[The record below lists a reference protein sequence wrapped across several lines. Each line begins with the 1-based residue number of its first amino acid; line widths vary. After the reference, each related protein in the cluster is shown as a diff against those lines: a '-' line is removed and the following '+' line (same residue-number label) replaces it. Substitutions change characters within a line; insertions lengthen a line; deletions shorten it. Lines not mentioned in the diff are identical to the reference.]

1 MKTLESLLSVL
12 SVLITTPVFAG
23 SPSIQ
28 FTYVPPVGSSAAV
41 QGLVQNV
48 DRTTYGVALIIDVF
62 GGWWTKPYFATPISG
77 INPDNTFSI
86 PYNTGGQ
93 DGCADQFALFVV
105 RLDYAIPLLSGQGSI
120 PPEYYSNSIA
130 QAATNRGAASTFT
143 FAGRLW
149 QKKDTGSCIWDP
161 GQNYFSGDNIS
172 VDGNGKLHLAITS
185 ANNAWYC
192 AEAILTQSLGYGI
205 YRFYVDTDVSNLP
218 DPIVLGLFTYSND
231 SDYNHREIDVEFSN
245 GAVVGRPTPWQNV
258 IQPWNT
264 PGNRYQF
271 EAPTNMSRSVLQFLW
286 TPNVVY
292 FDGFTNYSGD
302 VMTYGIQGSPTVSF
316 SEPWPLAT
324 QRVSGPTNINI
335 VVTSNGGFPP
345 MQFIRGNLS
354 SLSGSPSPFEWHVF
368 NDGIPK
374 AGNEVAHIN
383 LWLYNATAPGT
394 NGQRFEVVISDFQF
408 IPFDQ
413 VPKPTFGAPGLGANT
428 LTIPF
433 TYLGN

>member
-1 MKTLESLLSVL
+1 
-12 SVLITTPVFAG
+12 
-23 SPSIQ
+23 
-28 FTYVPPVGSSAAV
+28 
-41 QGLVQNV
+41 
-48 DRTTYGVALIIDVF
+48 
-62 GGWWTKPYFATPISG
+62 
-77 INPDNTFSI
+77 
-86 PYNTGGQ
+86 
-93 DGCADQFALFVV
+93 
-105 RLDYAIPLLSGQGSI
+105 
-120 PPEYYSNSIA
+120 
-130 QAATNRGAASTFT
+130 
-143 FAGRLW
+143 
-149 QKKDTGSCIWDP
+149 
-161 GQNYFSGDNIS
+161 
-172 VDGNGKLHLAITS
+172 
-185 ANNAWYC
+185 
-192 AEAILTQSLGYGI
+192 
-205 YRFYVDTDVSNLP
+205 
-218 DPIVLGLFTYSND
+218 
-231 SDYNHREIDVEFSN
+231 
-245 GAVVGRPTPWQNV
+245 
-258 IQPWNT
+258 
-264 PGNRYQF
+264 
-271 EAPTNMSRSVLQFLW
+271 MSRSVLQFLW

>member
-1 MKTLESLLSVL
+1 MNILKAVLLVM
-12 SVLITTPVFAG
+12 ITTPVLAG

-28 FTYVPPVGSSAAV
+28 FTFVPPVGSSASV

-48 DRTTYGVALIIDVF
+48 DRTTYGVALIINVF

-86 PYNTGGQ
+86 PYDTGGQ
-93 DGCADQFALFVV
+93 DACAGQFAVFVV

-130 QAATNRGAASTFT
+130 QVAVNRGSSSTFT
-143 FAGRLW
+143 FAGRQW

-161 GQNYFSGDNIS
+161 GQNYFSADNIT

-185 ANNAWYC
+185 TNNAWYC

-205 YRFYVDTDVSNLP
+205 YRFSVDTDVSNLP

-231 SDYNHREIDVEFSN
+231 ADYNHREIDVEFSN

-258 IQPWNT
+258 IQPWDT

-271 EAPTNMSRSVLQFLW
+271 AAPTNMSHSVFQFLW
-286 TPNVVY
+286 APSVVY
-292 FDGFTNYSGD
+292 FDSFTNYSSD
-302 VMTYGIQGSPTVSF
+302 VMTYGIQAAPTVDF
-316 SEPWPLAT
+316 SGAWLLAT
-324 QRVSGPTNINI
+324 QQVSGPTNLNI
-335 VVTSNGGFPP
+335 SVNSNGGFPP
-345 MQFIRGNLS
+345 TEFIRGNLS
-354 SLSGSPSPFEWHVF
+354 SLSGSPPPFEWFVF
-368 NDGIPK
+368 TNGIPK
-374 AGNEVAHIN
+374 AGNEVTHIN
-383 LWLYNATAPGT
+383 LWLYNTTAPGT

-408 IPFDQ
+408 IPFNQ
-413 VPKPTFGAPGLGANT
+413 IPRPKLGVPGLNTNT

-433 TYLGN
+433 KYPSS